1 MLKCVLARDS
11 RISRS
16 DVNGYLYERKI
27 QQGEI
32 FMKDYTTAN
41 IRNIAVVGHGSD
53 GKTTLV
59 EALLYV
65 TGAIDRQGRVED
77 GTATTDY
84 DQEELKRHISISAA
98 VAPLEFNETK
108 ITLID
113 VPGYFDFA
121 GEMVGPMAVADGA
134 LITLSAVSGLDV
146 GGEKAYALC
155 EKHSLFQI
163 SGEDINSPRQ
173 SFVCE
178 AQRDPAFA
186 NLYEATWALIAH
198 EWRATEDPDD
208 GLFSEK
214 SIRRW
219 PNLNDRVRASA
230 EIIDTWVYTQGL
242 GKAQYSLTTAVGLMK
257 SVLSCGLVLG
267 TNALARKWDSSLW

>member
-1 MLKCVLARDS
+1 
-11 RISRS
+11 
-16 DVNGYLYERKI
+16 
-27 QQGEI
+27 
-32 FMKDYTTAN
+32 MKDYTTAN

-108 ITLID
+108 INLID

-134 LITLSAVSGLDV
+134 LITAERRVRSGRRRREGLRPV
-146 GGEKAYALC
+146 
-155 EKHSLFQI
+155 
-163 SGEDINSPRQ
+163 R
-173 SFVCE
+173 E
-178 AQRDPAFA
+178 AQPAP
-186 NLYEATWALIAH
+186 H
-198 EWRATEDPDD
+198 VCRQPD
-208 GLFSEK
+208 GSRERQL
-214 SIRRW
+214 
-219 PNLNDRVRASA
+219 
-230 EIIDTWVYTQGL
+230 
-242 GKAQYSLTTAVGLMK
+242 
-257 SVLSCGLVLG
+257 
-267 TNALARKWDSSLW
+267 

>member
-16 DVNGYLYERKI
+16 DVDGYLYERKI

-108 ITLID
+108 INLID

-146 GGEKAYALC
+146 GGEKA
-155 EKHSLFQI
+155 
-163 SGEDINSPRQ
+163 
-173 SFVCE
+173 
-178 AQRDPAFA
+178 
-186 NLYEATWALIAH
+186 
-198 EWRATEDPDD
+198 
-208 GLFSEK
+208 
-214 SIRRW
+214 
-219 PNLNDRVRASA
+219 
-230 EIIDTWVYTQGL
+230 
-242 GKAQYSLTTAVGLMK
+242 
-257 SVLSCGLVLG
+257 
-267 TNALARKWDSSLW
+267 

>member
-16 DVNGYLYERKI
+16 DVDGYLYERKI

-84 DQEELKRHISISAA
+84 DQ
-98 VAPLEFNETK
+98 
-108 ITLID
+108 
-113 VPGYFDFA
+113 
-121 GEMVGPMAVADGA
+121 
-134 LITLSAVSGLDV
+134 
-146 GGEKAYALC
+146 
-155 EKHSLFQI
+155 
-163 SGEDINSPRQ
+163 
-173 SFVCE
+173 
-178 AQRDPAFA
+178 
-186 NLYEATWALIAH
+186 
-198 EWRATEDPDD
+198 
-208 GLFSEK
+208 
-214 SIRRW
+214 
-219 PNLNDRVRASA
+219 
-230 EIIDTWVYTQGL
+230 
-242 GKAQYSLTTAVGLMK
+242 
-257 SVLSCGLVLG
+257 
-267 TNALARKWDSSLW
+267 